1 MGSKTAPKGGPQT
14 YMQMNGQMADNL
26 EKKPS
31 EIPKDVMDYIQ
42 DIARPDKPL
51 DPMENQESKCELS
64 LEHLVLVDHGKAFKR
79 RRIGLAAALADGRPL
94 PPETPV
100 EGGI

>member
-42 DIARPDKPL
+42 DIARPD
-51 DPMENQESKCELS
+51 
-64 LEHLVLVDHGKAFKR
+64 
-79 RRIGLAAALADGRPL
+79 
-94 PPETPV
+94 
-100 EGGI
+100 